1 MTKSEMNRFQALLTA
16 KAIELERT
24 VRQRDGISIV
34 RSADQLE
41 EMQQASERTLAVG
54 NLDRDYRQLRSVRLA
69 LTRIQDGTFGI
80 CQECAEPI
88 HLKRLAALPWAACC
102 VPCQEAIDSESGQ
115 TPPADQDALWR
126 AA

>member
-16 KAIELERT
+16 KAAELERT
-24 VRQRDGISIV
+24 VRQRDGINIV

-69 LTRIQDGTFGI
+69 LTRIQDGTFGV
-80 CQECAEPI
+80 CQQCEDPI
-88 HLKRLAALPWAACC
+88 HPKRLAALPWAACC
-102 VPCQEAIDSESGQ
+102 VPCQEAIDGESGQ
-115 TPPADQDALWR
+115 AAMPDQDVLWR